1 MKYSGIKNETHKIA
15 PLGGGDHFL
24 IPASFK
30 MFFSVPGL
38 RSFAWKGTMVV
49 LPVTGFLYLRCEPL
63 ELTYSRFL
71 WASSA
76 SWFPSVLYILYTY
89 STYLSIENHVF
100 YVCFYKKTPTV
111 LPTPQAFKI
120 SVSKVDTIPTSI
132 RIVPPPAT
140 LVKVYRKEVFTWQKR
155 KNARTA

>member
-1 MKYSGIKNETHKIA
+1 MKYSGIKNETHKKA

-63 ELTYSRFL
+63 ELTYSKPL
-71 WASSA
+71 ASS
-76 SWFPSVLYILYTY
+76 SFTISLGVIGILVSLRSV
-89 STYLSIENHVF
+89 SIIYVFHVF
-100 YVCFYKKTPTV
+100 VNRK
-111 LPTPQAFKI
+111 
-120 SVSKVDTIPTSI
+120 S
-132 RIVPPPAT
+132 RI
-140 LVKVYRKEVFTWQKR
+140 LRMFL
-155 KNARTA
+155 